1 MSWARRC
8 PDPVD
13 LARAASEQRE
23 GDDAHLSACGS
34 CRAEVEA
41 QRRFLALARGLP
53 APAPGAER
61 VEAVRSAVLAAACA
75 PPPPRRAWWRST
87 GAIFAAAAAV
97 ALLLAGG
104 WLSRR
109 GHVNGHESTPA
120 AGVRGDRTEGAEAGR
135 AGPERTESTLAALQ
149 RGPPEL
155 RAAIVQPHPGARHT
169 QTAGP
174 PDQIVRLSEG
184 TLTVSV
190 APLGPGERFRVLVGR
205 AEVEVHG
212 TAFDVTARANRLVEV
227 RVLRGRV
234 AVRPEGR
241 GAVLLSP
248 GERWGPPAEAA
259 PAPGPTPAPAPAEAP
274 SEQPPRVKASAR
286 PVFIARSEP
295 RTVPAAKAPEPRV
308 LEAPAPSVEAR
319 AAVPACQAADREV
332 SSPTEVEAEEQGPTP
347 AEAAFEQGFALLRSG
362 EPAQAALSFDRA
374 ARAAGGEG
382 IGEDASYWRAVALG
396 RAARPT
402 EAARAFRHFL
412 GAFPDSN
419 RSGEAEAMLGR
430 LLLSQGDAAGA
441 RRLFEAASGD
451 AAPRVRKAALHG
463 LELTRDLSPS
473 PMEPPE

>member
-8 PDPVD
+8 PDPID
-13 LARAASEQRE
+13 LARAASEQGG

-41 QRRFLALARGLP
+41 QRRLLALARGLP

-75 PPPPRRAWWRST
+75 PPPRRARWRST

-109 GHVNGHESTPA
+109 GPIDNRESTPS
-120 AGVRGDRTEGAEAGR
+120 AGVLGDSPDGVEAGC
-135 AGPERTESTLAALQ
+135 ADPERAESTLAVPQ
-149 RGPPEL
+149 RGPPEP
-155 RAAIVQPHPGARHT
+155 RAAAVQPHPGARFVH
-169 QTAGP
+169 TAGP

-190 APLGPGERFRVLVGR
+190 SPLGPGERFRVLVGD

-212 TAFDVTARANRLVEV
+212 TAFDVTARANRLAEV

-248 GERWGPPAEAA
+248 GERWGAPAE
-259 PAPGPTPAPAPAEAP
+259 GVPAPAPAPAP
-274 SEQPPRVKASAR
+274 SRQPPRVEAPPR
-286 PVFIARSEP
+286 PVRRAP
-295 RTVPAAKAPEPRV
+295 QTAPAPKAPEPPA
-308 LEAPAPSVEAR
+308 LAAPTTSGEPR
-319 AAVPACQAADREV
+319 AEPPACQAADREV
-332 SSPTEVEAEEQGPTP
+332 GSPAEAQVEGRGPTP

-362 EPAQAALSFDRA
+362 EPARAALFFDRA
-374 ARAAGGEG
+374 ARAAGGEDLA
-382 IGEDASYWRAVALG
+382 EDASYWRAVALG

-402 EAARAFRHFL
+402 EAARAFRLFL
-412 GAFPDSN
+412 DAFPFSI

-441 RRLFEAASGD
+441 RLLFEAASGD
-451 AAPRVRKAALHG
+451 AAPRVRKAALQG
-463 LELTRDLSPS
+463 LELTRELSP
-473 PMEPPE
+473 PPVEPPE